1 MYQRRICIS
10 IVTRNRPK
18 MLCNLF
24 SSLASVQKPTNA
36 AISFLVVE
44 NNCSPTLNETIE
56 NFKVQMP
63 DEVIDYVVEGVLGI
77 SSARNRAL
85 NHAIEQGFDFLV
97 YVDDDEFVEPEWLV
111 NLLAERDRLDLDI
124 VGSPVRPKPFDDNLT
139 ILQKLVWSGIER
151 SGYKSERKCRLKCQA
166 GRGDSIKVA
175 TGSWMGRLDFFRN
188 TGLRFDSHFGLTGGE
203 DWNLWAKAKSLG
215 AKTGWASDAIVYE
228 TVPASRLTL
237 RYHYRRNRDH
247 NITEFGAR
255 YREDPKRALKKLP
268 GKIAGRVFKFVGT
281 VVSIPFR
288 GGQGLVSSA
297 TALGGLVGLMQ
308 GCLGKNSLHY
318 ANTTGF

>member
-10 IVTRNRPK
+10 VVTRNRPK

-24 SSLASVQKPTNA
+24 SSLASIQKPDNA
-36 AISFLVVE
+36 AISFLIVE
-44 NNCSPTLNETIE
+44 NNTCSTLDETVE
-56 NFKVQMP
+56 GFRTSMP
-63 DEVIDYVVEGVLGI
+63 NDAIDYIVESVLGI
-77 SSARNRAL
+77 SSVRNRAL
-85 NHAIEQGFDFLV
+85 NHAIEQGFDLLV
-97 YVDDDEFVEPEWLV
+97 YVDDDEFVERDWLIK
-111 NLLAERDRLDLDI
+111 LLAERDRLDLDI

-139 ILQKLVWSGIER
+139 LVQRLVWSGIER
-151 SGYKSERKCRLKCQA
+151 SGYKSEKKCRQKCAA

-215 AKTGWASDAIVYE
+215 ARTGWACDAIVYE
-228 TVPASRLTL
+228 TVPSSRLTL
-237 RYHYRRNRDH
+237 SYHYRRNRDH

-255 YREDPKRALKKLP
+255 YRENPNKTLKKLP
-268 GKIAGRVFKFVGT
+268 LKIAGRGVKFLGASL
-281 VVSIPFR
+281 SIPFR
-288 GGQGLVSSA
+288 GGQGLVSAA
-297 TALGGLVGLMQ
+297 TALGGLVGLFQ
-308 GCLGKNSLHY
+308 GCFGKNSLHY

>member
-1 MYQRRICIS
+1 MSQRRICIS
-10 IVTRNRPK
+10 VVTRNRPK

-24 SSLASVQKPTNA
+24 LSLATIHKPDSA
-36 AISFLVVE
+36 DVSFLIVE
-44 NNCSPTLNETIE
+44 NNASATLDETVTSFRALI
-56 NFKVQMP
+56 P
-63 DEVIDYVVEGVLGI
+63 DHQIAYIVEDIPGI
-77 SSARNRAL
+77 SAARNRAL

-111 NLLAERDRLDLDI
+111 KLLAERDRLDLDI

-139 ILQKLVWSGIER
+139 LVQRLVWSGIER
-151 SGYKSERKCRLKCQA
+151 SGYKSEKKCQRKCAA

-215 AKTGWASDAIVYE
+215 ARTGWACDAIVYE
-228 TVPASRLTL
+228 TVPSSRLTL
-237 RYHYRRNRDH
+237 SYHYRRNRDH

-255 YREDPKRALKKLP
+255 YRENPNKTLKKLP
-268 GKIAGRVFKFVGT
+268 LKIAGRAFKFLGASL
-281 VVSIPFR
+281 SIPFR
-288 GGQGLVSSA
+288 GGQGVVSAA
-297 TALGGLVGLMQ
+297 TALGGLVGLLQ
-308 GCLGKNSLHY
+308 GCFGKNSLHY
-318 ANTTGF
+318 ANTTGY

>member
-1 MYQRRICIS
+1 MSQRRICIS
-10 IVTRNRPK
+10 VATRNRPK

-24 SSLASVQKPTNA
+24 SSLALIEKPDSASV
-36 AISFLVVE
+36 SFLIVE
-44 NNCSPTLNETIE
+44 NDASPTLHEIVE
-56 NFKVQMP
+56 DIRKRMP
-63 DEVIDYVVEGVLGI
+63 DDEINYIVESILGI

-85 NHAIEQGFDFLV
+85 NHAIEQDFDFLV
-97 YVDDDEFVEPEWLV
+97 YVDDDEFVEADWLIK
-111 NLLAERDRLDLDI
+111 LLAERDKTDLDI
-124 VGSPVRPKPFDDNLT
+124 VGSPVRPKPFDENLT

-151 SGYKSERKCRLKCQA
+151 SGYKSERKCRRKCES

-215 AKTGWASDAIVYE
+215 ARTGWACDAIVYE
-228 TVPASRLTL
+228 TVPSSRLTL
-237 RYHYRRNRDH
+237 SYHYRRNRDH

-255 YREDPKRALKKLP
+255 YRENPSKALKKLP
-268 GKIAGRVFKFVGT
+268 VKIVGRAVKFIGASL
-281 VVSIPFR
+281 SIPFR

-297 TALGGLVGLMQ
+297 TALGGLVGLLQ
-308 GCLGKNSLHY
+308 GCLGKNSMHY
-318 ANTTGF
+318 ANTTGH